1 MSTEELNQLRS
12 EIYEKFYHAKGED
25 KVFYQKILNFFD
37 YNLKLRHALDTIS
50 KIGVSHL

>member
-12 EIYEKFYHAKGED
+12 EIYEKFYNATGED
-25 KVFYQKILNFFD
+25 KAFYKKILNFFD